1 MKRLTVIISLLVLC
15 LVMNGFTAS
24 ARVRFGEPTVST
36 DGAQTIITYPVVEA
50 EAGKSALL
58 VATYIDIET
67 GKLLSV
73 GTTTVDDAS
82 LVSSIEV
89 TLADK
94 SADGGI
100 LQYYLLDDKNNVT
113 PIGNFAPLAPT
124 AGGLE
129 IKTDDTYSHWKNAAV
144 IDWTEA
150 TDDDYDSPAD
160 FKYNLYDDGKLI
172 EENMTGTSSTVKNLI
187 PGTEYH
193 LGVATKDTD
202 GAVSK
207 EDTFDSFKVE
217 MPNTVV
223 TTDPSDIWSDHMFVD
238 AQVGHNVIFAGVA
251 DDGAQMTRGV
261 VNHIGGMPCFV
272 ARQFD
277 RNPDGTWQYNNP
289 GFVTYRFSDSALEV
303 YEGQGIKDFTYEFV
317 YFDNSPVHGTIDLWN
332 SVHCGLNSTKE
343 IEMTGGNVWKVGRG
357 TFSLGNTPFSNVREQ
372 IGDIGLNLFH
382 FRFKHSA
389 ASVTGDGKEVNAYS
403 FTCMPTSEFE
413 EYARL
418 RGADLT
424 IIAETETE
432 DGITTVTDA
441 ATVICGLESNAAG
454 LSKEIGKIYDV
465 AGRSAI
471 KTDDLSNG
479 ILTFKVNDTNILG
492 NAGEIVVACYS
503 ETETT
508 VTIGDS
514 SQILPAN
521 KWCKLTFAQDTVGSD
536 TYSVRTSN
544 PVYVSTVRITAQ

>member
-1 MKRLTVIISLLVLC
+1 MKKSIIVTTILALS
-15 LVMNGFTAS
+15 MAASSGSAS
-24 ARVRFGEPTVST
+24 ARVRFGNREVTN
-36 DGAQTIITYPVVEA
+36 DGANTTISYAINEA
-50 EAGKSALL
+50 DAGESVLL
-58 VATYIDIET
+58 VASYIEKET
-67 GKLLSV
+67 GKILSL
-73 GTTTVDDAS
+73 GTANVVDAS
-82 LVSSIEV
+82 AQDSVSV

-94 SADGGI
+94 TAEGGI
-100 LQYYLLDDKNNVT
+100 LQCYLLDNKNTVV
-113 PIGNFAPLAPT
+113 PVENFAPLAPASGALQIT
-124 AGGLE
+124 ASEE
-129 IKTDDTYSHWKNAAV
+129 IPHWKNSV
-144 IDWTEA
+144 SFDWSAA

-172 EENMTGTSSTVKNLI
+172 AEDMSGTSATVKNLI

-193 LGVATKDTD
+193 LGVAAKDTD

-207 EDTFDSFKVE
+207 EDSFDSFKVE

-223 TTDPSDIWSDHMFVD
+223 TTDPTDIWSDHMFVD

-261 VNHIGGMPCFV
+261 VNYVGGMPCFV

-277 RNPDGTWQYNNP
+277 RNPEGTWQYNNP
-289 GFVTYRFSDSALEV
+289 GFVTYRFSDAALEV
-303 YEGQGIKDFTYEFV
+303 YEGRGVKDYTYEFV

-332 SVHCGLNSTKE
+332 SVYCELDSTKE
-343 IEMTGGNVWKVGRG
+343 IELKGDNVWKVGRG
-357 TFSLGNTPFSNVREQ
+357 TFSLGDTPFSNVRAQ
-372 IGDIGLNLFH
+372 IGNIGLNLFH

-389 ASVTGDGKEVNAYS
+389 GAVTGDGNEVNAYS

-424 IIAETETE
+424 IIEETETE

-454 LSKEIGKIYDV
+454 LSKEMGKIYDV
-465 AGRSAI
+465 EGRSAI
-471 KTDDLSNG
+471 KTDDLSNDL
-479 ILTFKVNDTNILG
+479 LTFKVNDTNILG
-492 NAGEIVVACYS
+492 NAGEIVIACYS

-508 VTIGDS
+508 VAIGEV
-514 SQILPAN
+514 SQVLPAN
-521 KWCKLTFAQDTVGSD
+521 KWCKLTFAQDTVSSD
-536 TYSVRTSN
+536 TYKVRTSS
-544 PVYVSTVRITAQ
+544 PIYVSTVRITAQ